1 MEKPEE
7 IKVEEEK
14 LLEQDVT
21 SVPNET
27 PEEEVTKSEPETEEN
42 KTEAIEEHPAVP
54 EAKPEGEELE
64 QESKEEGSNPVDDND
79 NKDDKTKGG
88 TDEAGTVEEKEEKT
102 AEQEEETQPDKAT
115 ESEQEE
121 KFEEEK
127 VSPEQAELIAQLEE
141 LRAEKEDREALE
153 ACNKEVMKVEEEF
166 NQCTNKIAEALRTS
180 FAQND
185 IDPTKS
191 LEELRKENPAKA
203 TLAEQF
209 IRQATELKANLEKA
223 AMEEVAKH
231 QNEVIYR
238 AASREFV
245 KMGLNL
251 EQAKN
256 AVATFKRIVN
266 EIGVTDLGDD
276 LKMKVQLAAGRA
288 KIVVPNEVVNMEQN
302 TPVVADVPADTTVPV
317 DTTDLTEPSPEKEKI
332 EPAKEPE
339 KEKDVPP
346 TPVVK
351 KSSEPVVEK
360 PKVEDFEEGVTGKTS
375 VNAGTMINELNVLD
389 ELAKLPYRERARFYK
404 EHEDVISKAL
414 SKRG

>member
-1 MEKPEE
+1 MEKSEE
-7 IKVEEEK
+7 IKIEEEK
-14 LLEQDVT
+14 LLEQDVE

-42 KTEAIEEHPAVP
+42 KTEAVEEHSVVP
-54 EAKPEGEELE
+54 EGTIEPEGEELE
-64 QESKEEGSNPVDDND
+64 QKSEDEGSDTNSDND
-79 NKDDKTKGG
+79 NKNDETKDK
-88 TDEAGTVEEKEEKT
+88 TDEAGTVEEKEKATDPNEAT
-102 AEQEEETQPDKAT
+102 EPDKEA
-115 ESEQEE
+115 EE
-121 KFEEEK
+121 GEEDRFEEEK
-127 VSPEQAELIAQLEE
+127 VSPEQAELVAQLEE

-209 IRQATELKANLEKA
+209 IRQATELKANLERA

-288 KIVVPNEVVNMEQN
+288 KIVVPEGMIAPEVE
-302 TPVVADVPADTTVPV
+302 PAKAIGVTYD
-317 DTTDLTEPSPEKEKI
+317 DTTDLKEPSPEKEKV
-332 EPAKEPE
+332 EPVKEPE

-346 TPVVK
+346 TPVVE
-351 KSSEPVVEK
+351 KSSEPVVQK

-375 VNAGTMINELNVLD
+375 ANAGTMINELNVLD
-389 ELAKLPYRERARFYK
+389 ELAKLPYRERAKFYK
-404 EHEDVISKAL
+404 EHEDVIAKAL

>member
-14 LLEQDVT
+14 LLEQDVE

-27 PEEEVTKSEPETEEN
+27 PEEEVTKSEPEAKEDKIEAVEEN
-42 KTEAIEEHPAVP
+42 PAGT

-64 QESKEEGSNPVDDND
+64 QESEEEGSNTAGDND
-79 NKDDKTKGG
+79 NKNDKTKDE
-88 TDEAGTVEEKEEKT
+88 TDEAGTVEEKEEKI
-102 AEQEEETQPDKAT
+102 AEQDKETQPDKEA
-115 ESEQEE
+115 EE
-121 KFEEEK
+121 GEEDKFEEEK

-209 IRQATELKANLEKA
+209 IRQATELKANLERA
-223 AMEEVAKH
+223 AMEEVAKR

-288 KIVVPNEVVNMEQN
+288 KIVVPNEVVNMEQD
-302 TPVVADVPADTTVPV
+302 TPADTTVPV
-317 DTTDLTEPSPEKEKI
+317 DATDLKEPSPEKEKV
-332 EPAKEPE
+332 EPTKELE
-339 KEKDVPP
+339 KEKEVPP
-346 TPVVK
+346 TPVVEK
-351 KSSEPVVEK
+351 PSEPVVEK
-360 PKVEDFEEGVTGKTS
+360 PRVEDFEEGVTGKTS

-389 ELAKLPYRERARFYK
+389 ELTKLPYRERARFYK
-404 EHEDVISKAL
+404 EHEDVIAKAL

>member
-14 LLEQDVT
+14 LLEQDVE
-21 SVPNET
+21 SVPDEA
-27 PEEEVTKSEPETEEN
+27 PEEEIVKSEPEAKEDKIETVEEN
-42 KTEAIEEHPAVP
+42 PAVP

-64 QESKEEGSNPVDDND
+64 QESKEEGSNPTDDND
-79 NKDDKTKGG
+79 NKDDKTKDE
-88 TDEAGTVEEKEEKT
+88 TNEAGTIEEKEEKT
-102 AEQEEETQPDKAT
+102 AEREEETQPDKAT
-115 ESEQEE
+115 EPDKEAEEGEEE

-209 IRQATELKANLEKA
+209 IRQATELKANLERA

-231 QNEVIYR
+231 QNEVIYK

-288 KIVVPNEVVNMEQN
+288 KIVVPEVEPDRAAESE
-302 TPVVADVPADTTVPV
+302 TTADN
-317 DTTDLTEPSPEKEKI
+317 DTTDLKEPSPEKEKV

-346 TPVVK
+346 TPVIE

-389 ELAKLPYRERARFYK
+389 ELAKLPYRERAKFYK

>member
-7 IKVEEEK
+7 IKVEERK
-14 LLEQDVT
+14 LLEQDVM

-64 QESKEEGSNPVDDND
+64 QESKEEGSSPVDDND
-79 NKDDKTKGG
+79 NKNDETKDKT
-88 TDEAGTVEEKEEKT
+88 DETGIVGEEKATDPNETTELDKETEEG
-102 AEQEEETQPDKAT
+102 EEDR
-115 ESEQEE
+115 
-121 KFEEEK
+121 FEEEK
-127 VSPEQAELIAQLEE
+127 VSPEQAELVAQLEE

-153 ACNKEVMKVEEEF
+153 ACNKEVTKVEEEF

-209 IRQATELKANLEKA
+209 IRQATELKANLERA
-223 AMEEVAKH
+223 AMEEVAKL

-288 KIVVPNEVVNMEQN
+288 KIVVPEGMIAPEVE
-302 TPVVADVPADTTVPV
+302 PAKAIGVADD
-317 DTTDLTEPSPEKEKI
+317 DTTDLKEPSPEKEKI
-332 EPAKEPE
+332 EPAKELE

-346 TPVVK
+346 TPVVQ
-351 KSSEPVVEK
+351 K
-360 PKVEDFEEGVTGKTS
+360 PKIEDFEEGVTGKAS

-404 EHEDVISKAL
+404 EHEDVIAKAL

>member
-7 IKVEEEK
+7 INVEEEK
-14 LLEQDVT
+14 LLGQDVMPV
-21 SVPNET
+21 SNET
-27 PEEEVTKSEPETEEN
+27 PEEEVTKSEPGAKEDKIEAVEEN
-42 KTEAIEEHPAVP
+42 PAVP
-54 EAKPEGEELE
+54 EAKPEGEELK
-64 QESKEEGSNPVDDND
+64 QESKEEGSNSVDNND
-79 NKDDKTKGG
+79 NKDDKTKGEA
-88 TDEAGTVEEKEEKT
+88 DEAGTVEEEKSTDPNET
-102 AEQEEETQPDKAT
+102 AEPDKETEEGEEDKFKQEEI
-115 ESEQEE
+115 
-121 KFEEEK
+121 
-127 VSPEQAELIAQLEE
+127 SPEQAELIAQLEE

-288 KIVVPNEVVNMEQN
+288 KIVVPEVESDR
-302 TPVVADVPADTTVPV
+302 AAGSETTVDN
-317 DTTDLTEPSPEKEKI
+317 DTTDLKEPSPEKEKV
-332 EPAKEPE
+332 EPTKESE
-339 KEKDVPP
+339 KEKDIPP
-346 TPVVK
+346 TPVVEK
-351 KSSEPVVEK
+351 LSEPVVEK
-360 PKVEDFEEGVTGKTS
+360 PRVEDFEEGVTGKTS

-389 ELAKLPYRERARFYK
+389 ELAKLPYRERAKFYK

>member
-14 LLEQDVT
+14 LLEQNVE
-21 SVPNET
+21 SVPDET
-27 PEEEVTKSEPETEEN
+27 PEEEVVKSEPEAKEDKIEAVEEN
-42 KTEAIEEHPAVP
+42 PAIP

-79 NKDDKTKGG
+79 NKDDKTKDG

-102 AEQEEETQPDKAT
+102 AEQEEETQPDNAT

-127 VSPEQAELIAQLEE
+127 VSPEQADLIAQLEE

-209 IRQATELKANLEKA
+209 IRQATELKANLERA

-266 EIGVTDLGDD
+266 EVGVTDLGDD

-288 KIVVPNEVVNMEQN
+288 KIVVPNEVVNMEQDSP
-302 TPVVADVPADTTVPV
+302 TDTTVPV
-317 DTTDLTEPSPEKEKI
+317 DTTDLTEPSPEKEEI

-346 TPVVK
+346 T
-351 KSSEPVVEK
+351 PVVEK

>member
-27 PEEEVTKSEPETEEN
+27 PEEEVVKSEPEAKEDKIEAVEEN
-42 KTEAIEEHPAVP
+42 PAVP

-79 NKDDKTKGG
+79 NKDDKTK
-88 TDEAGTVEEKEEKT
+88 DEANEAETVEEEKATDHNET
-102 AEQEEETQPDKAT
+102 AEPDKEA
-115 ESEQEE
+115 EE
-121 KFEEEK
+121 GEEDKFEEEK

-209 IRQATELKANLEKA
+209 IRQATELKANLERA

-288 KIVVPNEVVNMEQN
+288 KIVVPEVES
-302 TPVVADVPADTTVPV
+302 DRTTVSETNV
-317 DTTDLTEPSPEKEKI
+317 DDDTTDLKEPSSEKEKI
-332 EPAKEPE
+332 EPTEEPE

-346 TPVVK
+346 TPVVEK
-351 KSSEPVVEK
+351 PSEPVVEK

-389 ELAKLPYRERARFYK
+389 ELAKLPYRERAKFYK

>member
-14 LLEQDVT
+14 LPEQAVE
-21 SVPNET
+21 SIPNET
-27 PEEEVTKSEPETEEN
+27 PEKEVVKNEPEAKEDKVEITEESLEETEANPEGKELEQKPEEESDASDGDNDKKDDETKDEDNEVAEPETKEDEV
-42 KTEAIEEHPAVP
+42 TETDEVVEP
-54 EAKPEGEELE
+54 E
-64 QESKEEGSNPVDDND
+64 QEKI
-79 NKDDKTKGG
+79 
-88 TDEAGTVEEKEEKT
+88 
-102 AEQEEETQPDKAT
+102 
-115 ESEQEE
+115 
-121 KFEEEK
+121 
-127 VSPEQAELIAQLEE
+127 SPEQAELIAQLEE

-153 ACNKEVMKVEEEF
+153 ACNKEVMKVEDEF
-166 NQCTNKIAEALRTS
+166 NQCTSKIAEALRTS

-223 AMEEVAKH
+223 AMEEVARH

-266 EIGVTDLGDD
+266 EIGISDLGED

-288 KIVVPNEVVNMEQN
+288 KIVVPDGMNVPEVE
-302 TPVVADVPADTTVPV
+302 PAKATGVSDD
-317 DTTDLTEPSPEKEKI
+317 DTTDLKEPSSEIKTE
-332 EPAKEPE
+332 EPVEEPVE
-339 KEKDVPP
+339 EKDVPP
-346 TPVVK
+346 TPVV
-351 KSSEPVVEK
+351 EK
-360 PKVEDFEEGVTGKTS
+360 PKTEDFEEGVTGKTS
-375 VNAGTMINELNVLD
+375 VNAGTMINELNVLE
-389 ELAKLPYRERARFYK
+389 ELAKLPYRERTKFYK
-404 EHEDVISKAL
+404 EHEDVIAKAL

>member
-14 LLEQDVT
+14 LLEQDVM
-21 SVPNET
+21 SVPKET
-27 PEEEVTKSEPETEEN
+27 PEEEVAKSEPETEEN

-64 QESKEEGSNPVDDND
+64 QETKEEGSNPIDDND
-79 NKDDKTKGG
+79 NKNDETKDKTDETGIAEEGKTTEPDKG
-88 TDEAGTVEEKEEKT
+88 TEPDKEAE
-102 AEQEEETQPDKAT
+102 AEEEDR
-115 ESEQEE
+115 
-121 KFEEEK
+121 FEEEK
-127 VSPEQAELIAQLEE
+127 VSPEQAELVAQLEE

-191 LEELRKENPAKA
+191 LEDLRKENPAKA

-288 KIVVPNEVVNMEQN
+288 KIVVPEGMVVPEVKSAKAEG
-302 TPVVADVPADTTVPV
+302 VADDN
-317 DTTDLTEPSPEKEKI
+317 TTDLKEPSPEKEKI
-332 EPAKEPE
+332 EPVEEPE

-346 TPVVK
+346 TPVVE
-351 KSSEPVVEK
+351 KSSEPVVQK

-404 EHEDVISKAL
+404 EHEDVIAKAL

>member
-7 IKVEEEK
+7 IKVEEET
-14 LLEQDVT
+14 LEKDIMPEQEEVAE
-21 SVPNET
+21 NEPEAKEDKVET
-27 PEEEVTKSEPETEEN
+27 TEEPLKETEANPEGKELKQKSEEESDASDGDNDKKNDETKGESDEVIEPETKED
-42 KTEAIEEHPAVP
+42 KVTETDEVVEP
-54 EAKPEGEELE
+54 E
-64 QESKEEGSNPVDDND
+64 QEKISS
-79 NKDDKTKGG
+79 
-88 TDEAGTVEEKEEKT
+88 
-102 AEQEEETQPDKAT
+102 
-115 ESEQEE
+115 
-121 KFEEEK
+121 
-127 VSPEQAELIAQLEE
+127 EQAELIAQLEE

-153 ACNKEVMKVEEEF
+153 ACNKEVMKVEDEF
-166 NQCTNKIAEALRTS
+166 NQCTSKIAEALRTS

-223 AMEEVAKH
+223 AMEEVARH

-266 EIGVTDLGDD
+266 EIGISDLGED

-288 KIVVPNEVVNMEQN
+288 KIVVPDGINVPEVEPAKV
-302 TPVVADVPADTTVPV
+302 TGVADD
-317 DTTDLTEPSPEKEKI
+317 DTTDLKEPSPEIKTE
-332 EPAKEPE
+332 EPVEEPVE
-339 KEKDVPP
+339 EKDAPP
-346 TPVVK
+346 T
-351 KSSEPVVEK
+351 PVVEK
-360 PKVEDFEEGVTGKTS
+360 PKAEDFEEGVTGKTS
-375 VNAGTMINELNVLD
+375 VNAGTMINELNVLE
-389 ELAKLPYRERARFYK
+389 ELAKLPYRERAKFYK
-404 EHEDVISKAL
+404 EHEDVIVKAL